1 MAKTEAKR
9 NTSGD
14 LLCPQC
20 SEPMRTLRSKMFSR
34 SEVFNCPK
42 HGDFRLIKRRKRR
55 VPDMD
60 DSRNWKAT
68 CSECGGIMDYFNL
81 RYGCRKCGNI
91 LEV

>member
-1 MAKTEAKR
+1 MSIPKER
-9 NTSGD
+9 
-14 LLCPQC
+14 LCPTCNKPLVQIKV
-20 SEPMRTLRSKMFSR
+20 PHRKM
-34 SEVFNCPK
+34 VFECTE
-42 HGDFRLIKRRKRR
+42 HGKFRVVVRRHK
-55 VPDMD
+55 DMN